1 MQPILSQ
8 DAQSKT
14 QVSYEDAKHW
24 DPPGFINIKPRQ
36 ITKNYYLM
44 ATKC

>member
-14 QVSYEDAKHW
+14 QVNYEDAKDW
-24 DPPGFINIKPRQ
+24 DPQALSTLNQGKSQKLSFNG
-36 ITKNYYLM
+36 N
-44 ATKC
+44 